1 MGIAPVIQR
10 ALGPGVPL
18 AVRAY
23 DGSEACAEDA
33 VATVIVNS
41 PDAIRRFASAPGEL
55 GLGRA
60 YVAGD
65 LDLDGDMF
73 ATLTALAE
81 HPPRFDPA
89 VMREL
94 VREVG
99 IKGLRPL
106 APPPEE
112 ARLHGLRHSRQ
123 RDAAAI
129 SHHYDVSNDFYRIVL
144 GPSLTYSCAVW
155 RDPSVG
161 LEAAQAAKHELICQ
175 KLALQPGMRLLDVGC
190 GWGSMVLHAAE
201 HHGVEAIGVT
211 ISERQVE
218 LASQRVKEA
227 GLEGQV
233 EIRLQDYRD
242 VADGPFDAISSVGM
256 FEHVG
261 RKRLAGY
268 FARLRG
274 LLRPQGRLLNHGI
287 NRPAEAPDGYPV
299 TVPHAPWRKRTFID
313 RFVFPDGELHELGQ
327 VVSAIQQQDF
337 EVRHVESLRDH
348 YALTLR
354 AWVAN
359 LEAQWDEAVEASTEG
374 RARVWHLYMAAS
386 AVGFEQGRI
395 QIAQVLAS
403 RADGGDSG
411 FPYRPTY

>member
-23 DGSEACAEDA
+23 DGSEASAEDPA
-33 VATVIVNS
+33 ATVIVNS

-65 LDLDGDMF
+65 LDLDGDLF

-89 VMREL
+89 VIREL

-99 IKGLRPL
+99 VQGMRPL

-112 ARLHGLRHSRQ
+112 ARLHGRRHSKG

-144 GPSLTYSCAVW
+144 GPSLTYSCALW
-155 RDPSVG
+155 DDPTVG
-161 LEAAQAAKHELICQ
+161 LEAAQAAKHELICD

-201 HHGVEAIGVT
+201 HHGVEAVGVS

-242 VADGPFDAISSVGM
+242 VPDGPFDAISSVGM

-261 RKRLAGY
+261 RRRLGEY
-268 FARLRG
+268 FAKLRG

-287 NRPAEAPDGYPV
+287 NRPAEAPDSYPV
-299 TVPHAPWRKRTFID
+299 TVPAAPWRKRTFID

-327 VVSAIQQQDF
+327 VVSAIQQQDL
-337 EVRHVESLRDH
+337 EVRHVESLREH

-359 LEAQWDEAVEASTEG
+359 LEAQWDDAVEASTEG
-374 RARVWHLYMAAS
+374 RARVWRLYMAAS